1 MTILRKQYYLYIE
14 NTNDIDL
21 KKINK
26 RNKFTIIYRNI
37 KTNEKLEV
45 IKNFR
50 KKCQAKSVKFYL
62 ANDEQLAIKI
72 KADGLYVSSFNRK
85 KILKK
90 FKEVIGATHNNKEIN
105 LKLWQGCEKVIF
117 SRLFKTNYVN
127 KKTFW
132 GIIKFNLIDSKRE
145 LIPLGG
151 INLSNLNKLKLLN
164 TRCAA
169 FLSEVKKKPAKI
181 LRRLF

>member
-50 KKCQAKSVKFYL
+50 KKCQAKSVKFFL

-72 KADGLYVSSFNRK
+72 RADGLYVSSFNRK
-85 KILKK
+85 K
-90 FKEVIGATHNNKEIN
+90 
-105 LKLWQGCEKVIF
+105 
-117 SRLFKTNYVN
+117 Y
-127 KKTFW
+127 
-132 GIIKFNLIDSKRE
+132 
-145 LIPLGG
+145 
-151 INLSNLNKLKLLN
+151 
-164 TRCAA
+164 
-169 FLSEVKKKPAKI
+169 
-181 LRRLF
+181 

>member
-1 MTILRKQYYLYIE
+1 MAIVKRQYYLYIE

-26 RNKFTIIYRNI
+26 RDKFTIIYRN
-37 KTNEKLEV
+37 KKANEKIEL
-45 IKNFR
+45 IKKFR
-50 KKCQAKSVKFYL
+50 KKCQAKSIKFYL
-62 ANDEQLAIKI
+62 ANDERLAIKI
-72 KADGLYVSSFNRK
+72 KADGLYVSSYNKK
-85 KILKK
+85 KILRN
-90 FKEVIGATHNNKEIN
+90 FKDIIGASHNNNEIY
-105 LKLWQGCEKVIF
+105 LKIWQGCRKIIF
-117 SRLFKTNYVN
+117 SRLFKTNYRN

-132 GIIKFNLIDSKRE
+132 GIIKFNLIDKKRE

-151 INLSNLNKLKLLN
+151 INLSNLNKLN
-164 TRCAA
+164 TLDTQYAA